1 MHPFPHRYRVRIG
14 IAPEGE
20 VTLDSEGLERI
31 RSMPPPEWGGP
42 GGYWSPETLVLA
54 ALGDCTMMTF
64 RAIAKASRLE
74 WREITA
80 EVEGKLDRVEGNSR
94 FTEITLRARIVLPAG
109 GDAAKARQLLDKAE
123 KGCPVSNSLTATKH
137 VEAEIVEQLRSQV
150 AKDPA

>member
-137 VEAEIVEQLRSQV
+137 VEAEIVEG
-150 AKDPA
+150 P